1 MGNIAILAML
11 DSALFGIKIL
21 LKLTSAYFVRD
32 GKL

>member
-1 MGNIAILAML
+1 MGNIVILAML

-21 LKLTSAYFVRD
+21 LKLTNAYFVRD